1 MSTGNCHRDSETG
14 EPTKKRLRQTSI
26 LDSFSF
32 QRKISK
38 RAEESQNLVEE
49 AILSDLANEKEE
61 DMSDNRGEEMSQ
73 QMRERAAG
81 AAERRRS
88 AKSPWSTP
96 PHDDESHDDQPA
108 NQSPSS
114 HHHRHH
120 KSHDSPSS
128 HSSSSRHGRH
138 KPSPSGVVRSKYVD
152 EDKPGTSRDTTSTS
166 HHGRRD
172 HKHKRRSRS
181 DSSPEHGGPNSPIV
195 IPDSPT
201 TIPESPV
208 LSEPPMDSPA
218 SPSNQSDT
226 LVYED
231 SEPVFSNPDVLSQR
245 DPSQPSWFGTPISA
259 LNRTPACSSSLPSLK
274 PDSHHTVLFRPHLRP
289 GDPPRPFPDKYR
301 DVWDDAHV
309 RMPCSDENLY
319 PVQDQD
325 GSKTVKSRWEVV
337 QSALLGNIQ
346 NSLDLEEA
354 ILTYN
359 SRYANRWDFR
369 GLHSFFTEYLDDDE
383 ARSFFKVTL
392 PAMVKLALRLPEI
405 VTQSPPLLKK
415 QMRHS
420 ITLSQLQ
427 VASLLANAF
436 FCTFPRRNAYQRNS
450 EYSSFPSI
458 NFNDL
463 FKGGK
468 HGVDR
473 RRAEKLK
480 TLVHYFK
487 RVTIRMPSGTLT
499 FRRQSFPKMPVWKTC
514 KDPLSR
520 LHVSAEGTIEEDGT
534 GMLQVDFANKVIGG
548 GVLGLGLVQ
557 EEIRFLICPEMI
569 LSRLFT
575 ETLEPDECL
584 VIIGAE
590 QYSCY
595 KGYSDTYKWAGDYQ
609 DQTTRDTWGRR
620 CTEVVAIDALKYRT
634 YTEQCNPG
642 MVKREL
648 DKAFCGFHRSDVLP
662 IKLSAIA
669 TGNWGCGAFGGDSRI
684 KGLIQMMA
692 AAVAKRDLVY
702 FTFGNAQLAEDLYKM
717 HEFAEA
723 NSLTVGD
730 LWNVIQSYNRTCAK
744 TSRKPAVE
752 LFNYIYQMYS
762 DFQDSTDEE
771 GAGQNWEEG
780 AEGKGHGSQIKGWG
794 SDEEGADGR
803 TERKESLDYKAMTP

>member
-1 MSTGNCHRDSETG
+1 MMSHLITSQPIRALQAIITGTTISHMTLPLVIRAPPDMADTNPAPRVWSE
-14 EPTKKRLRQTSI
+14 
-26 LDSFSF
+26 
-32 QRKISK
+32 
-38 RAEESQNLVEE
+38 A
-49 AILSDLANEKEE
+49 
-61 DMSDNRGEEMSQ
+61 
-73 QMRERAAG
+73 
-81 AAERRRS
+81 
-88 AKSPWSTP
+88 
-96 PHDDESHDDQPA
+96 
-108 NQSPSS
+108 
-114 HHHRHH
+114 
-120 KSHDSPSS
+120 
-128 HSSSSRHGRH
+128 
-138 KPSPSGVVRSKYVD
+138 
-152 EDKPGTSRDTTSTS
+152 
-166 HHGRRD
+166 
-172 HKHKRRSRS
+172 
-181 DSSPEHGGPNSPIV
+181 NSPMV
-195 IPDSPT
+195 
-201 TIPESPV
+201 IPESPV
-208 LSEPPMDSPA
+208 LSDPPADSPV
-218 SPSNQSDT
+218 SHSNQSDT
-226 LVYED
+226 LLYED
-231 SEPVFSNPDVLSQR
+231 SEPVFSTPEVLSQR
-245 DPSQPSWFGTPISA
+245 DPSQPSWFGTAISA
-259 LNRTPACSSSLPSLK
+259 LNRTPACSSPLPTLR
-274 PDSHHTVLFRPHLRP
+274 PDTHHTVLFR
-289 GDPPRPFPDKYR
+289 
-301 DVWDDAHV
+301 
-309 RMPCSDENLY
+309 
-319 PVQDQD
+319 
-325 GSKTVKSRWEVV
+325 
-337 QSALLGNIQ
+337 
-346 NSLDLEEA
+346 EA

-427 VASLLANAF
+427 VASLLSNAF

-480 TLVHYFK
+480 TLLHYFK
-487 RVTIRMPSGTLT
+487 RVTTRMPCGTLT
-499 FRRQSFPKMPVWKTC
+499 FRRQSFPKMPVWTTC
-514 KDPLSR
+514 KDRLTR

-548 GVLGLGLVQ
+548 GVLGFGLVQ

-575 ETLEPDECL
+575 ETLEADECL

-595 KGYSDTYKWAGDYQ
+595 EGYSDTYKWAGDYQ

-634 YTEQCNPG
+634 YTEQCTPG

-648 DKAFCGFHRSDVLP
+648 DKAFCGFYRPDVLP
-662 IKLSAIA
+662 SNLSAIA
-669 TGNWGCGAFGGDSRI
+669 TGNWGCGAFGGDPRI

-692 AAVAKRDLVY
+692 SAVAKRDLAY
-702 FTFGNAQLAEDLYKM
+702 FTFGDAQLAEDLYKM

-730 LWNVIQSYNRTCAK
+730 LWNVIQSYNRTSAK
-744 TSRKPAVE
+744 TSRRPAVE
-752 LFNYIYQMYS
+752 LFSYVYQMYT

-771 GAGQNWEEG
+771 GAGQDWEQG

-794 SDEEGADGR
+794 SDEEEAGADGI
-803 TERKESLDYKAMTP
+803 TDRKESVDYKAMTP